1 MPQHVILVGEAP
13 LTPALAARAQA
24 AALPTRV
31 YVLDP
36 HRPSGAG
43 SAEAWTT
50 VLAQAPEAVAAVEL
64 VDTDLDFKRA
74 TLQAL
79 DQALP
84 PGAPILTSTL
94 AVTAAEAATWLR
106 ALIDEHRPARMNID
120 AGNIGAAVITQ
131 LKAMGPQYAEV
142 VRGINFGGTSQ
153 SKLAKP
159 KLPGPQN
166 RRAEM
171 YQRFLEWLELPDGAA
186 VPDLPELQTDVTA
199 PRLKPLP
206 NNDFILESKVDM
218 KKRGVRSTDLSDAV
232 ALTFASN
239 EFFKDWDEP
248 SAPAVY
254 ANIDNPAQP
263 SYAAPSYLPLPSG
276 PYGWMT

>member
-106 ALIDEHRPARMNID
+106 HPRRLVGLAVLPPLTETSRAELAVASEQASGLAAARALLDQLGLPVEMVQDTAGGVVPRIVAGLINEAAFALGEGVASAEAIDEAMRLGVAYPRGPLAWARDIGYARVVAILDALHR
-120 AGNIGAAVITQ
+120 
-131 LKAMGPQYAEV
+131 
-142 VRGINFGGTSQ
+142 
-153 SKLAKP
+153 
-159 KLPGPQN
+159 
-166 RRAEM
+166 EM
-171 YQRFLEWLELPDGAA
+171 PDGRYR
-186 VPDLPELQTDVTA
+186 VA
-199 PRLKPLP
+199 PWLRQQARRQRQVM
-206 NNDFILESKVDM
+206 E
-218 KKRGVRSTDLSDAV
+218 
-232 ALTFASN
+232 
-239 EFFKDWDEP
+239 
-248 SAPAVY
+248 
-254 ANIDNPAQP
+254 
-263 SYAAPSYLPLPSG
+263 
-276 PYGWMT
+276 